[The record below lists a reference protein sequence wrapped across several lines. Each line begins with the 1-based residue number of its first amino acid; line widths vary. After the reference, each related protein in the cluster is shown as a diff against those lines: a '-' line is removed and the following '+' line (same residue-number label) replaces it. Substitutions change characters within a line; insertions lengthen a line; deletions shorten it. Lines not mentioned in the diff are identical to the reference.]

1 MEKIETVT
9 VEELVVEEQ
18 QKAPMLDAFFRI
30 HDFLV
35 AHSFMPIR
43 RQLMDEINWDHR
55 LIAIKGGRGVGKT
68 DFLLSR
74 VKEIETEWKNTPEP
88 VVKGRRKKRKP
99 LSEMRP
105 CLYVNFNDF
114 YFTENSLLDLARQ
127 FVKEGGRY
135 LFLDQLFKYPNWS
148 RELKRC
154 YNRFKDLHI
163 IFCATPVMPIDEENN
178 DLKDIADT
186 YNLRGFSFRE
196 YLNLQTGLR
205 FQSYS
210 LEELMQRHASISRE
224 ICSRVRPL
232 DYFKAYLHHGYYP
245 SYLESKSFEAE
256 LLKTMNSQLEVDV
269 LMIKQIDVTCLHKL
283 RKLMQILLREAPC
296 ALNISNISEEIGLS
310 RATTMNYIKYLKDS
324 RLINL
329 LYPEDKSFPM
339 KPTKLYIHNPNV
351 AQMIFTRHIPMAD
364 LYETYFYTAVHGAHK
379 VNATDRSAMFII
391 DNKYYFDVKETSS
404 IRDTIRPTA
413 VGDLETGRGNQ
424 MPLWLL
430 GFLY

>member
-256 LLKTMNSQLEVDV
+256 LLKTMNTQLEVDV
-269 LMIKQIDVTCLHKL
+269 LMIKQIDVSCLHKL
-283 RKLMQILLREAPC
+283 RKLLQILLREAPC

-351 AQMIFTRHIPMAD
+351 AQMIFTRQIPMAD